1 MNTILFFVKKEFLQ
15 FKRDP
20 KMFALVLLAPIIQL
34 VFLGYAATMD
44 INTVHTAVFR
54 QDYSRTERELIEK
67 FEKSGY
73 FSMDYYVN
81 SYDELTTLI
90 NDGKVVVGLV
100 IPKDFEKNIF
110 RNEPVEIQALF
121 DGSDGNKSSISA
133 GYVQSVIL
141 NYAKNI
147 MINYRNK
154 HGQIVN
160 PLPQISAEGRVWYN
174 PELKTRNFMVP
185 GIAGLLLMIITLIL
199 TSLAVVKEKEI
210 GTMEQLIV
218 SPIKPYQMI
227 LGKLIPFT
235 ILGMVAV
242 IIVISAMRIV
252 FDIPVR
258 GSIILLFASS
268 FIYILS
274 LLGLGLLVSTVSKTQ
289 QQAMMIAIFAVMMPM
304 VFLSGFSFPVEN
316 MPEVIKVFTHIIPLK
331 YYMVII
337 RGIVLKGIG
346 IAELWQEILIMFAMG
361 VVILSLSVLR
371 FKKRLE

>member
-34 VFLGYAATMD
+34 IFLGYAATMD
-44 INTVHTAVFR
+44 INTVHTAVYR
-54 QDYSRTERELIEK
+54 QDYSRAERELIEK

-73 FSMDYYVN
+73 FSIDYYVKN
-81 SYDELTTLI
+81 YDELTTLI
-90 NDGKVVVGLV
+90 NDGKIVVGLV

-110 RNEPVEIQALF
+110 RNEPLEIQAIF
-121 DGSDGNKSSISA
+121 DGSDGNKSSIAA

-147 MINYRNK
+147 IINYRNK
-154 HGQIVN
+154 HGLIVN

-242 IIVISAMRIV
+242 IIVITAMRII
-252 FDIPVR
+252 FNIPVR
-258 GSIILLFASS
+258 GSIVLLFASS

-316 MPEVIKVFTHIIPLK
+316 MPEVIQVFTHIIPLK

-346 IAELWQEILIMFAMG
+346 IAELWQEILIMFGMG
-361 VVILSLSVLR
+361 IVILSLSILR
-371 FKKRLE
+371 FKKRLK